1 MHFDLR
7 VSAPSGV
14 RNEKDRK
21 VWGGDLQRGRG
32 RTDKWEREREG
43 ERRAVIEGKE
53 RDGGTK
59 EEGVI
64 CTVLF
69 VCFHQPFTVTTTQKR
84 SNGVI
89 KHVN

>member
-7 VSAPSGV
+7 VSMPSGV

-21 VWGGDLQRGRG
+21 VRGRD

-43 ERRAVIEGKE
+43 ERRVVIDGKE
-53 RDGGTK
+53 RDGGT
-59 EEGVI
+59 EEEEVI

-69 VCFHQPFTVTTTQKR
+69 VCFKPAFTVTPTQKR
-84 SNGVI
+84 SKGVI